1 MGFMGRSYGS
11 EHYWKAAETEEERR
25 KMEQN
30 SHKSLEA
37 APILGGIAVF
47 VLLGVILTVLGL

>member
-11 EHYWKAAETEEERR
+11 EHYWNVAETAEERK

-30 SHKSLEA
+30 SHKSLDA

-47 VLLGVILTVLGL
+47 VLLGVILTILGL

>member
-1 MGFMGRSYGS
+1 MGFMGRGYGS
-11 EHYWKAAETEEERR
+11 EHYWNAAETEEERK

-30 SHKSLEA
+30 SHKSLDA

-47 VLLGVILTVLGL
+47 VLLGVILTILGR